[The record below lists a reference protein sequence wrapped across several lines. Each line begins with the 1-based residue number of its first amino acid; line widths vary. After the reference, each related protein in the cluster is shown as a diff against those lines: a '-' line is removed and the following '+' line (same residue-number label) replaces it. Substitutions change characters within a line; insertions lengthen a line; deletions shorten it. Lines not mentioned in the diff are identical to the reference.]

1 VVIERMQVPVYSQS
15 QPFTAIE
22 TAGVFLAVAVMR
34 VEFLASMVAL
44 AVFFVTA
51 VGAAC

>member
-1 VVIERMQVPVYSQS
+1 MQVPVYSQS
-15 QPFTAIE
+15 QPFTVIE
-22 TAGVFLAVAVMR
+22 AAGVLLAVAVVR
-34 VEFLASMVAL
+34 VEFLAWMVAF